1 MGGGLQK
8 RGGTRR
14 PLSTGILSA
23 KNVTH
28 QHGFEPTTSCLSEND
43 ESGGLNEVCVVVIV
57 GGPMVA
63 VAPDSEWPARVCHH
77 PLPPDPGQHPLE
89 PCIQPSRG
97 AEREPV
103 TDRNG
108 NTRQFAK
115 EDTRVVKNPMTIQ
128 QICQRGRG
136 L

>member
-1 MGGGLQK
+1 MPERSQK
-8 RGGTRR
+8 RKLRSDQ
-14 PLSTGILSA
+14 STSRA
-23 KNVTH
+23 EEDVASST
-28 QHGFEPTTSCLSEND
+28 ND
-43 ESGGLNEVCVVVIV
+43 ENTLY
-57 GGPMVA
+57 
-63 VAPDSEWPARVCHH
+63 W
-77 PLPPDPGQHPLE
+77 

-103 TDRNG
+103 MDPNG

-115 EDTRVVKNPMTIQ
+115 EDTRVVNNPMTIQ